1 MTTKTNFALSNP
13 IEVITC
19 KSKYD
24 WNTEDLLSVIQEKKI
39 EIITFHY
46 TGWDGKIK
54 DLRIPITD
62 YDQAVHIL
70 TDGERVDGSSLFKG
84 VVDAG
89 KSDLYVVPVYR
100 TAFINPFDPTSL
112 DFVCRFFDKNGE
124 LASFA
129 PDNIL
134 LNLSKELQTK
144 TSYELYALSE
154 LEFYLIQEPR
164 SDIYKLQA
172 QSGYHASSPFVKSS
186 AILDEILKCVATTM
200 GNVKYAHFE
209 VGTIENLISD
219 FKQFSGKNAEQVE
232 IEFQLAP
239 IEEAADMSVVAMWI
253 IRNVAN
259 RHNALATFYPKLE
272 IGHAGNGLHF
282 HLALKKDSKNIMLDE
297 NCKLSKE
304 ALTLIGGL
312 VKYAPS
318 LTAFGNLVAGSY
330 LRLVPH
336 QEAPTKVCW
345 SEMNRSAMIRVPL
358 AWTNVGK
365 LSDKINPS
373 GSVSHYCTDGRQTV
387 EIRTPDGSAN
397 IHLLLAG
404 IAKAAIWAFENQDYA
419 ISLANKHYVSGNIH
433 DNPEYSDLPEISD
446 SCESSAEAL
455 MADKALYISEN
466 GFPEKVIQK
475 AYDMLK
481 AERDKNLNT
490 FIAGLPVE
498 ERNNTLRRIIHK
510 AIIERNI

>member
-1 MTTKTNFALSNP
+1 MTNKLNFALSNP
-13 IEVITC
+13 IEVLTG

-24 WNTEDLLSVIQEKKI
+24 WNNDDLLNVIQAKGVER
-39 EIITFHY
+39 ITFHY

-62 YDQAVHIL
+62 YDQAIHIL

-89 KSDLYVVPVYR
+89 KSDLYVVPSYR
-100 TAFINPFDPTSL
+100 SAFLNPFDSKSL
-112 DFVCRFFDKNGE
+112 DFVCRFFDKDGN

-134 LNLSKELQTK
+134 LKLSKELKNK
-144 TSYELYALSE
+144 TGYELFALSE
-154 LEFYLIQEPR
+154 LEFYLIQEPK
-164 SDIYKLQA
+164 SEIYKLQA
-172 QSGYHASSPFVKSS
+172 QKGYHASSPFVKS
-186 AILDEILKCVATTM
+186 AEILDEILKNIAITM

-209 VGTIENLISD
+209 VGAIENLTSD
-219 FKQFSGKNAEQVE
+219 FPQFSGKNAEQVE
-232 IEFQLAP
+232 VEFQLAP
-239 IEEAADMSVVAMWI
+239 IDEAADMSVVAMWI
-253 IRNVAN
+253 IRNIAF

-282 HLALKKDSKNIMLDE
+282 HLALKKNGTNIMLDE
-297 NCKLSKE
+297 NCKLSNE

-365 LSDKINPS
+365 LSDKINPA
-373 GSVSHYCTDGRQTV
+373 GDVTHCCQDGRQTV

-404 IAKAAIWAFENQDYA
+404 ITKAASWAFDNQDYA
-419 ISLANKHYVSGNIH
+419 ISLANKHHVTGNIH
-433 DNPEYSDLPEISD
+433 DNPEYNDLPEISD
-446 SCESSAEAL
+446 SCESSADAL
-455 MADKALYISEN
+455 LADKSLYVSDD
-466 GFPEKVIQK
+466 GFPERVIIK
-475 AYDMLK
+475 TYEMLK

-490 FIAGLPVE
+490 FIAGLPEE

-510 AIIERNI
+510 AIVERNI

>member
-1 MTTKTNFALSNP
+1 MENQQFFALSNP
-13 IEVITC
+13 IEVITG
-19 KSKYD
+19 KSKYEWSTD
-24 WNTEDLLSVIQEKKI
+24 DLLKVIHEKNI
-39 EIITFHY
+39 EKITFHY

-54 DLRIPITD
+54 DLRIPITS
-62 YDQAVHIL
+62 YDQVIHIL

-89 KSDLYVVPVYR
+89 KSDLYVVPSYK
-100 TAFINPFDPTSL
+100 TAFFNPFDSKSL
-112 DFVCRFFDKNGE
+112 DFICRFFDKDGN
-124 LASFA
+124 LAPFA

-134 LNLSKELQTK
+134 LKLSQELRNK
-144 TSYELYALSE
+144 TGFQLYALSE
-154 LEFYLIQEPR
+154 LEFYLIQEPK
-164 SDIYKLQA
+164 SKIYKIQA
-172 QSGYHASSPFVKSS
+172 QNGYHASAPFVKSS
-186 AILDEILKCVATTM
+186 EILDEILRNIAITL

-209 VGTIENLISD
+209 VGAIENLISD
-219 FKQFSGKNAEQVE
+219 FPQFKGKNAEQVE
-232 IEFQLAP
+232 VEFQLSP
-239 IEEAADMSVVAMWI
+239 IEEAADMSVLAMWI
-253 IRNVAN
+253 IRNIAF

-282 HLALKKDSKNIMLDE
+282 HLALKKDGKNIMLDQ
-297 NCKLSKE
+297 NCCLSQE

-312 VKYAPS
+312 VKYSPS

-358 AWTNVGK
+358 AWNNVGR
-365 LSDKINPS
+365 LSDKINPQS
-373 GSVSHYCTDGRQTV
+373 NLSLCCEDGRQTV

-404 IAKAAIWAFENQDYA
+404 ITKSASWAFDNQEYA
-419 ISLANKHYVSGNIH
+419 ISLANKHYVSGNIN
-433 DNPEYSDLPEISD
+433 DNPEYNDLPEISD
-446 SCESSAEAL
+446 SCESSADAL
-455 MADKALYISEN
+455 MADKSLYISEN
-466 GFPEKVIQK
+466 GFPERVILK
-475 AYDMLK
+475 TYDMLK
-481 AERDKNLNT
+481 AEKDKNLNT
-490 FIAGLPVE
+490 FIAGLPEE